1 MTIVARSRPELN
13 LKKASW
19 QHDFTFVPR
28 ALFAIEGKLLPCTDK
43 SNFMSI
49 LDELPNPDK
58 STDSQQADSA
68 TVAGIYIRDS
78 KGKNMMPSIWY
89 LIPIISPFTFSLKE
103 ATRERPQDCK
113 PITDYHACRECNSK
127 TVSVKYPHQ
136 R

>member
-13 LKKASW
+13 LKEASW

-49 LDELPNPDK
+49 LDELPNHDK
-58 STDSQQADSA
+58 STDSQQAESA

-78 KGKNMMPSIWY
+78 KGKNMMPSTWH
-89 LIPIISPFTFSLKE
+89 LIPIISPL
-103 ATRERPQDCK
+103 
-113 PITDYHACRECNSK
+113 H
-127 TVSVKYPHQ
+127 
-136 R
+136 